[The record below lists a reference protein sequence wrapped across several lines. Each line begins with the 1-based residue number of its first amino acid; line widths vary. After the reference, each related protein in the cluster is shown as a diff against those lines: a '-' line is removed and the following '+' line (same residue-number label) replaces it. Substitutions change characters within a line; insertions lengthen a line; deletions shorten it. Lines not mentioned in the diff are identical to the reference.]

1 MAVVKLK
8 PAFKSYLWGGHRLKE
23 EFSKNFT
30 DDKVA
35 ETWELSMHEDGPS
48 VVISGN
54 DAGLTLKEYVDKKGK
69 DILGKNGNAFDFF
82 PILVKFI
89 DAAQDLSI
97 QVHPNDDY
105 ALEHEGEYG
114 KNEMWYILDAKED
127 AFIYYGTNK
136 EISQEAFKSAIENN
150 EVLETLNQ
158 VPVKAGDVIYVEAG
172 TIHAIGEGILL
183 CEVQQNSNT
192 TYRVYDFNRKDK
204 DGNLR
209 DLHIEQAIEVSKLSP
224 LDSDFSPRGEVVEEN
239 GLESQLLLKTPYFE
253 TSSLTI
259 TQDSFIEVDDTSFVG
274 LICLEGNVSVDDLTL
289 DKGETA
295 FVEANSNKVLL
306 SGNGRVL
313 KVSV

>member
-48 VVISGN
+48 VVISGD

-69 DILGKNGNAFDFF
+69 DILGKNGNTFDFF

-97 QVHPNDDY
+97 QVHPDDDY

-295 FVEANSNKVLL
+295 FVEANSNKVSL

>member
-48 VVISGN
+48 VVISGEHT
-54 DAGLTLKEYVDKKGK
+54 GLTLKEYVDKRGK
-69 DILGKNGNAFDFF
+69 EVLGVNGNNFDFF

-97 QVHPNDDY
+97 QVHPDDAY
-105 ALEHEGEYG
+105 ALEVEGEYG
-114 KNEMWYILDAKED
+114 KNEMWYILDAEED
-127 AFIYYGTNK
+127 AFIYYGTNQ
-136 EISQEAFKSAIENN
+136 ELSQEAFRSAIENN
-150 EVLETLNQ
+150 EVLDTLKQ

-209 DLHIEQAIEVSKLSP
+209 ELHIDQAIEVSKLSP
-224 LDSDFSPRGEVVEEN
+224 LDSDFSPRGEIVEEN
-239 GLESQLLLKTPYFE
+239 GLVSQLLLKTPYFE
-253 TSSLTI
+253 TTSLTI
-259 TQDSFIEVDDTSFVG
+259 SQEAFINVDDTSFVG
-274 LICLEGNVSVDDLTL
+274 LICLEGNVQVDELTL
-289 DKGETA
+289 NKGETA
-295 FVEANSNKVLL
+295 FVEANTGSVKLN
-306 SGNGRVL
+306 GNGRLL